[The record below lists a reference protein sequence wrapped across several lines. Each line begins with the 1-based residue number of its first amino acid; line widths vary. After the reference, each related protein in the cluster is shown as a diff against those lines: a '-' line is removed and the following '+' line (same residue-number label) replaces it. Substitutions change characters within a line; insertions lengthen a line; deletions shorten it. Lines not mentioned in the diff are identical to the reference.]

1 MCARR
6 ITELECTLKSERIG
20 IQRQM
25 LLKQIWRLRTWQE
38 QKSATSD
45 ELEQS
50 IDIPIVRE
58 DDLMHDGTGVVEG
71 EAIGFQ
77 PGGFE

>member
-58 DDLMHDGTGVVEG
+58 DDLMFP
-71 EAIGFQ
+71 GFRLHAS
-77 PGGFE
+77 